1 MNYMVVF
8 LKSAVDQQRELD
20 QLLVDQQNPSSPQFR
35 KWLTPE
41 AFGNRFGVSASDES
55 KVVTWLNS
63 SGFKIEHRSRA
74 NNWVAFSGSAG
85 QVSAALHTAVH
96 RFQVNGETHF
106 ANVSEPAVPSAL
118 ADVVG
123 GFLGLNDFHLKSF
136 AIPVTPDLN
145 SGTSHFLAPADFATI
160 YNLAPLYQ
168 AGIDGTGQNIA
179 IVGDSDIQI
188 TDIRSFR
195 SRYGLPANDPKLVP
209 YTTVDPGLNGD
220 AIEADLDLEW
230 SGAVAPNATISYV
243 FGPSVF
249 AALVYAIEQ
258 NVAPV
263 VSVSFGGCE
272 VDASPVFYRAVA
284 QQGNAQGISIL
295 ASSGDSGAAGC
306 DRQGIFPQ
314 AEQGRRVAFP
324 ASLPEVTAVG
334 GTQFAEGSG
343 NYWAATNSPTFG
355 SALSYIPEMAWN
367 ESSGSGL
374 GASGGGA
381 STVYPRPAW
390 QAGPGVPMDNARHVP
405 DISLSAAIH
414 DGYFINY
421 QGTNGAVGGTSA
433 SSPSMA
439 GIIALLNQ
447 YQVANGFQ
455 NQAGLGNINPQLYR
469 LAQSAPSVF
478 HDTTVGDNIVPCAQ
492 GTADCLTGSFGY
504 QAGIGYDMATGLGS
518 VDANAFVTQW
528 NTATQGV
535 VVTLSSNASSG
546 TVNDTIQL
554 TATVA
559 PASGGGS
566 PTGTVSFMFGGSA
579 LGAVPLANGSA
590 SLTVPLAQ
598 LLVTGNVPISA
609 EYSGDAAFSSGG
621 ATLRIRVTL
630 PSAAAA
636 IFAIGPFSVWP
647 SPDAAGPTWQATLVL
662 EEVGRVVPALVT
674 GFTIDGNAQNL
685 SQYFPSPNIQPGAT
699 ISTTVIFRNLAAPLT
714 RSFGFTGTDANGNT
728 WSRQVSV
735 EYAPTPVGGGG
746 FHLAATP
753 LIVAQNTTADPS
765 CQWPVQLNADDTN
778 GYGSTLLNGLFAGA
792 VSLSSQIASIFGT
805 ERLMNWG
812 SLQGAL
818 CFGGITPPATETI
831 LMERNDGAF
840 QELTVSFLGPPA
852 NPGKISATPAS
863 VSLSSPSVSQPAQA
877 TLAVNLSDKTQS
889 WTASIFPANRTTA
902 WLSASQ
908 LSGVGSGQ
916 ITLTADGT
924 GFEPGAYRATIVLQ
938 SANAIPQ
945 VFNVPVMFVLGGSSK
960 TSIGGVVLYGSS
972 VASASPGT
980 LLSFFGSNLANS
992 TATSS
997 GNPVPFTLAGVSA
1010 TVNGLSA
1017 PVVLVSPNVVNMQVP
1032 YEAGAGPAVLGINNN
1047 GDIAGFQFQINPS
1060 SPSILAD
1067 SSGNVSP
1074 VATVK
1079 QGGNTTI
1086 YVVGVGEVSPAL
1098 KSGFSPSPITPVANL
1113 PKPVLPLSVTVGG
1126 VPAFVQFAGVAVG
1139 LVGTAQVNIALP
1151 ASVPTG
1157 NQPVVVTVGGVS
1169 SLPVNLQVK

>member
-1 MNYMVVF
+1 MAQNSKMKLSLQFAACLCAASLFAAPRDRVIRPVDARATAVIPGNVHRLAQPRFDQGPVDAGMQMNYMVVF

-414 DGYFINY
+414 DG
-421 QGTNGAVGGTSA
+421 
-433 SSPSMA
+433 
-439 GIIALLNQ
+439 
-447 YQVANGFQ
+447 
-455 NQAGLGNINPQLYR
+455 
-469 LAQSAPSVF
+469 
-478 HDTTVGDNIVPCAQ
+478 
-492 GTADCLTGSFGY
+492 
-504 QAGIGYDMATGLGS
+504 
-518 VDANAFVTQW
+518 
-528 NTATQGV
+528 
-535 VVTLSSNASSG
+535 
-546 TVNDTIQL
+546 
-554 TATVA
+554 
-559 PASGGGS
+559 
-566 PTGTVSFMFGGSA
+566 
-579 LGAVPLANGSA
+579 
-590 SLTVPLAQ
+590 
-598 LLVTGNVPISA
+598 
-609 EYSGDAAFSSGG
+609 
-621 ATLRIRVTL
+621 
-630 PSAAAA
+630 
-636 IFAIGPFSVWP
+636 
-647 SPDAAGPTWQATLVL
+647 
-662 EEVGRVVPALVT
+662 
-674 GFTIDGNAQNL
+674 
-685 SQYFPSPNIQPGAT
+685 
-699 ISTTVIFRNLAAPLT
+699 
-714 RSFGFTGTDANGNT
+714 
-728 WSRQVSV
+728 
-735 EYAPTPVGGGG
+735 
-746 FHLAATP
+746 
-753 LIVAQNTTADPS
+753 
-765 CQWPVQLNADDTN
+765 
-778 GYGSTLLNGLFAGA
+778 
-792 VSLSSQIASIFGT
+792 
-805 ERLMNWG
+805 
-812 SLQGAL
+812 
-818 CFGGITPPATETI
+818 
-831 LMERNDGAF
+831 
-840 QELTVSFLGPPA
+840 
-852 NPGKISATPAS
+852 
-863 VSLSSPSVSQPAQA
+863 
-877 TLAVNLSDKTQS
+877 
-889 WTASIFPANRTTA
+889 
-902 WLSASQ
+902 
-908 LSGVGSGQ
+908 
-916 ITLTADGT
+916 
-924 GFEPGAYRATIVLQ
+924 
-938 SANAIPQ
+938 
-945 VFNVPVMFVLGGSSK
+945 
-960 TSIGGVVLYGSS
+960 
-972 VASASPGT
+972 
-980 LLSFFGSNLANS
+980 
-992 TATSS
+992 
-997 GNPVPFTLAGVSA
+997 
-1010 TVNGLSA
+1010 
-1017 PVVLVSPNVVNMQVP
+1017 
-1032 YEAGAGPAVLGINNN
+1032 
-1047 GDIAGFQFQINPS
+1047 
-1060 SPSILAD
+1060 
-1067 SSGNVSP
+1067 
-1074 VATVK
+1074 
-1079 QGGNTTI
+1079 
-1086 YVVGVGEVSPAL
+1086 
-1098 KSGFSPSPITPVANL
+1098 
-1113 PKPVLPLSVTVGG
+1113 
-1126 VPAFVQFAGVAVG
+1126 
-1139 LVGTAQVNIALP
+1139 
-1151 ASVPTG
+1151 
-1157 NQPVVVTVGGVS
+1157 
-1169 SLPVNLQVK
+1169 